1 MAAIAD
7 LNVVLITQA
16 IYIIILGLI
25 TYDVKKTGRKQGF
38 LYWFTV
44 SINILYGLSLGW
56 LFYEYSTFGNNHDS
70 GGVFAWVMFS
80 VIVPGILVLAS
91 SIAFFASRVRG
102 RWRTVLIAI
111 LILILAGF
119 ICREQLQRVAI
130 AIVIYREHVFT
141 PPSKITNESLWPRFW
156 SKARFYWDLSALR
169 VAREKRLKQFNPS
182 IKPLI
187 KEVNRRQSEGEAMP
201 YSMHIYR
208 EIRWLLNFT
217 PDTTTTRLRI
227 EDLRKSLSEPEAQK
241 LASAQQSSDGSWG
254 YGINVWYLKLYY
266 SVDHLEDSLQP
277 QYPLSFLDRINSPE
291 KLKARLDS
299 VLYDDFTKTGIF
311 NREELDETFSA
322 IARLLH
328 KGKLKAYV
336 FHPQLDSALRDYV
349 KIWQN
354 PFTGCWG
361 QWMVDRSGN
370 IWKMD
375 DVGITFHVISDLHG
389 QVERKDLIA
398 KRLLQLDDLDFPAG
412 IKFNGHFENHLNW
425 DAVRIFRYVWPF
437 LDAATREK
445 VRLEILKMLN
455 WCLTKSYQSD
465 GSFKI
470 SDLDDTMEDAYRYG
484 VAFLSETGY
493 FESKNR
499 FWTNQ
504 NFPEAKYVQNQIETK
519 LLSIGLKSSGL
530 REAYETLNGKSF

>member
-1 MAAIAD
+1 MAG
-7 LNVVLITQA
+7 LYEVLITQV

-25 TYDVKKTGRKQGF
+25 TYSVKKTGRNHGF
-38 LYWFTV
+38 LYWFIV
-44 SINILYGLSLGW
+44 SINILYGLSFGW
-56 LFYEYSTFGNNHDS
+56 LIYEYSSFGNNPDS
-70 GGVFAWVMFS
+70 GRVLSWVMFS

-91 SIAFFASRVRG
+91 LVSFFASRER
-102 RWRTVLIAI
+102 RRRRTLLIAI
-111 LILILAGF
+111 LIIILIGF
-119 ICREQLQRVAI
+119 ICREKLQRVVI
-130 AIVIYREHVFT
+130 AVVIYRGHTFT

-187 KEVNRRQSEGEAMP
+187 KEVNRKQSEGEAMS

-217 PDTTTTRLRI
+217 PDTATTRLRI
-227 EDLRKSLSEPEAQK
+227 EDLRKSLSQPEAQK
-241 LASAQQSSDGSWG
+241 LASAQLSSDGSWG
-254 YGINVWYLKLYY
+254 YGINAWYLKLYY
-266 SVDHLEDSLQP
+266 SVDHLEDSVQP
-277 QYPLSFLDRINSPE
+277 EYPLSFLDRINSPE

-328 KGKLKAYV
+328 KSKLKVYV
-336 FHPQLDSALRDYV
+336 FHPRLDSALKDYV
-349 KIWQN
+349 KNWQN
-354 PFTGCWG
+354 PSTGCWG
-361 QWMVDRSGN
+361 QWMVDRSGD

-375 DVGITFHVISDLHG
+375 DVGITFHVISDLQG
-389 QVERKDLIA
+389 QVEHKDLIA

-425 DAVRIFRYVWPF
+425 DAVRIFRYAWPF
-437 LDAATREK
+437 LDAATRDE
-445 VRLEILKMLN
+445 VRLEISKLLN
-455 WCLTKSYQSD
+455 WCLTNSYQQD

-470 SDLDDTMEDAYRYG
+470 SELDDTMEDAYRYG

-493 FESKNR
+493 FDSRNR

-504 NFPEAKYVQNQIETK
+504 NFPEAKDVQSQIETK

-530 REAYETLNGKSF
+530 RDAFETLNGKSF

>member
-1 MAAIAD
+1 MATIAD
-7 LNVVLITQA
+7 LYEVLITQA

-25 TYDVKKTGRKQGF
+25 TYGVKKTGRKQGF
-38 LYWFTV
+38 LYWFIV
-44 SINILYGLSLGW
+44 SVNILYGLSFGW
-56 LFYEYSTFGNNHDS
+56 LFYEYSSFRNNPDS
-70 GGVFAWVMFS
+70 GRVFAWVMFS
-80 VIVPGILVLAS
+80 AIVPGILVFAS
-91 SIAFFASRVRG
+91 LVSFFASRVR
-102 RWRTVLIAI
+102 RRRRTLLTAI
-111 LILILAGF
+111 LIIIVAG
-119 ICREQLQRVAI
+119 IIYREHFQRVLI
-130 AIVIYREHVFT
+130 AIVIYRGHTFT
-141 PPSKITNESLWPRFW
+141 PPLKITNESLWPRFW
-156 SKARFYWDLSALR
+156 SKAKFYWDLSALR

-182 IKPLI
+182 LKPLL
-187 KEVNRRQSEGEAMP
+187 KEVNRKQSEGEGMS

-227 EDLRKSLSEPEAQK
+227 EDLRKSLSQPEAQK
-241 LASAQQSSDGSWG
+241 LTSEQLASDGSWG

-266 SVDHLEDSLQP
+266 SVDHLEDSVQP
-277 QYPLSFLDRINSPE
+277 QYPLRFLDRINSPE
-291 KLKARLDS
+291 KLKVRLDS
-299 VLYDDFTKTGIF
+299 LLYDDFTKTGIF

-328 KGKLKAYV
+328 KSKLRAYD

-349 KIWQN
+349 KNWQN
-354 PFTGCWG
+354 PSTGCWG
-361 QWMVDRSGN
+361 QWMVDRSGD

-375 DVGITFHVISDLHG
+375 DVGMTFHVISDFHG
-389 QVERKDLIA
+389 QVEHKDLIA

-425 DAVRIFRYVWPF
+425 DAVRIFRYSWPF

-445 VRLEILKMLN
+445 VRLEISKLLA
-455 WCLTKSYQSD
+455 WCLTNSYQPD

-493 FESKNR
+493 FENKNR

-504 NFPEAKYVQNQIETK
+504 DFPEAKSVHNRIEAK

-530 REAYETLNGKSF
+530 RDAYETLNGKRF